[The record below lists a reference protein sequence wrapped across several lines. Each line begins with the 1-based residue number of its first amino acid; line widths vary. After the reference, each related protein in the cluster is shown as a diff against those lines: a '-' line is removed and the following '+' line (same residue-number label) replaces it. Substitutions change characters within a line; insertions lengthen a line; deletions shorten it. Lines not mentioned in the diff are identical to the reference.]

1 MFRTLL
7 KALCALAISV
17 PAVHA
22 ETVPS
27 KSLYLIDGDTAKYN
41 GQTYRLVGYD
51 TPETWMPKCDFE
63 QALGEMATQ
72 RARELV
78 RDAGAVNFT
87 ILPGKDVYNRG
98 LARIA
103 ITGNDLGDILISE
116 GLARR
121 YVSGKRKG
129 WC

>member
-63 QALGEMATQ
+63 QAFGEMATE
-72 RARELV
+72 RARQLV
-78 RDAGAVNFT
+78 RNAGAVNFT

-103 ITGNDLGDILISE
+103 IKGNDLGDILISE

-121 YVSGKRKG
+121 YVSGKRKA